1 MNCVKNW
8 CWKSAWRTAEKA
20 YVGKGAWWAALK
32 TAEKVTEKVSFQ
44 GNKVTSLKLKRR
56 QCRLQ
61 LGTAMNLALHI
72 SLQISA
78 KSSHAWP
85 HFDEMSLFVQF
96 DVCWQNVAFYA
107 LWRILAKCCDLRT
120 LPGTKFWLPGT
131 FNYYAPLGGG
141 LANYEISLS
150 EKTDASELLEGGGVS
165 ELLIFFMPPLI
176 GSLTPTRST
185 YTYQELLSS
194 VFAHVSLETLSF
206 SARIATLLTL
216 AGIATL
222 CATTRK
228 TTSHERY
235 S

>member
-131 FNYYAPLGGG
+131 FNYSALLPLTVSSYVFFSEGCIWLLFMIIHKLKQILTKKKFFDPLFDP
-141 LANYEISLS
+141 LAEWTWALQVVTN
-150 EKTDASELLEGGGVS
+150 
-165 ELLIFFMPPLI
+165 
-176 GSLTPTRST
+176 
-185 YTYQELLSS
+185 
-194 VFAHVSLETLSF
+194 
-206 SARIATLLTL
+206 
-216 AGIATL
+216 
-222 CATTRK
+222 ATTETRRQWWEV
-228 TTSHERY
+228 H
-235 S
+235 